1 MDSSDEESSES
12 SSSDESPAVKK
23 PELKTTGSKEKP
35 QPVKVQKHQNLSLLL
50 LANLRKYLYLHQ
62 HQNDSTVGFIK
73 DLKHP
78 RTTIEMKKPILLL
91 PTKPKK
97 KFSRIFDSSDDDS
110 SESESDSD
118 SEVPMSQL
126 KVGRAPNVLH
136 KLQSRQLKVIPP
148 PVMIAVMMVV
158 KVVVMIVVLVTAP
171 ATAAPVTAALVRKVP
186 AIKVVRFIM
195 HVNLIRQSYT

>member
-1 MDSSDEESSES
+1 M
-12 SSSDESPAVKK
+12 A
-23 PELKTTGSKEKP
+23 
-35 QPVKVQKHQNLSLLL
+35 SL
-50 LANLRKYLYLHQ
+50 
-62 HQNDSTVGFIK
+62 K

-126 KVGRAPNVLH
+126 KVGRAP
-136 KLQSRQLKVIPP
+136 KRATQATKS
-148 PVMIAVMMVV
+148 PV
-158 KVVVMIVVLVTAP
+158 KSDT
-171 ATAAPVTAALVRKVP
+171 
-186 AIKVVRFIM
+186 
-195 HVNLIRQSYT
+195 SSSDDSSDDGSEGSSDDSSSGDSSSDSSSSDSSSSEESSSDESS

>member
-1 MDSSDEESSES
+1 
-12 SSSDESPAVKK
+12 
-23 PELKTTGSKEKP
+23 
-35 QPVKVQKHQNLSLLL
+35 
-50 LANLRKYLYLHQ
+50 
-62 HQNDSTVGFIK
+62 
-73 DLKHP
+73 
-78 RTTIEMKKPILLL
+78 MKKPILLL

-126 KVGRAPNVLH
+126 KVGRAP
-136 KLQSRQLKVIPP
+136 KRATQATKPP
-148 PVMIAVMMVV
+148 IKSDTSSVMIAVMMVV

-186 AIKVVRFIM
+186 AMKVVRFIM